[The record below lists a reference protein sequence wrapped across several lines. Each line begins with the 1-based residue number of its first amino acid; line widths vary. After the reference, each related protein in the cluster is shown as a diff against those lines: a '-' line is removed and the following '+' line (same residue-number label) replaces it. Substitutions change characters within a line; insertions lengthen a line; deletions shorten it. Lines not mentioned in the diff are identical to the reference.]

1 MSIFDTTEFSDEVEI
16 LVDKLEQESNERQLN
31 REERALIDVLDT
43 VKLIEDGE
51 GLNEFWL
58 SSIDHSRISNSFE
71 LVGASTI
78 VDTLNSSQW
87 CQSASSDR
95 SQYST
100 AESDY
105 LSGIEEEY
113 FEALTEVPELLNV
126 FIEEELEA

>member
-1 MSIFDTTEFSDEVEI
+1 MNLFDKIEFSDEVEI
-16 LVDKLEQESNERQLN
+16 LVDNLEQESSERQLS

-58 SSIDHSRISNSFE
+58 SSIDHARISNSFE
-71 LVGASTI
+71 LVGASTV

-87 CQSASSDR
+87 CQSASADR
-95 SQYST
+95 SQYSGS
-100 AESDY
+100 ESDY

-113 FEALTEVPELLNV
+113 FEAITELPELV
-126 FIEEELEA
+126 EAFVEDELEA

>member
-1 MSIFDTTEFSDEVEI
+1 MSIFDTIEFSDEIEI
-16 LVDKLEQESNERQLN
+16 LIDKLEEESNERQLN
-31 REERALIDVLDT
+31 REERALIDVVDT

-58 SSIDHSRISNSFE
+58 SSIDHARISNSFE
-71 LVGASTI
+71 FIGASTI

-95 SQYST
+95 SQYT
-100 AESDY
+100 DAESNH
-105 LSGIEEEY
+105 LSSIEEEY
-113 FEALTEVPELLNV
+113 FEALAEVPELIEA